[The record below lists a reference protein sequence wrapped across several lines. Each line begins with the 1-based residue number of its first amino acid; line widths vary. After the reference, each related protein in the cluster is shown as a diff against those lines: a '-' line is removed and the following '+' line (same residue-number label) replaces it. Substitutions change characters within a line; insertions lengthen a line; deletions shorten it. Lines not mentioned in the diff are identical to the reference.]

1 MNFIINP
8 NLKSFILTR
17 TVDVFMMFPNRKHLR
32 SFGLMYVNEKVKQLR
47 LQKGLTLEKLA
58 SLAKITKGY
67 LSKIENSDQSPP
79 VSTLQTIAV
88 ALGVEVGD
96 ILEAESAAI
105 GNIDIIQRADGKALV
120 DVVSTAG
127 YSYKRLVRSLKNKY
141 MNPFLMKVN
150 KGETEL
156 FSHDGEEFA
165 FVVSGQVEFNY
176 EKKTYIC
183 QEGDSF
189 YFDARIPH
197 KFINK
202 QNKQAALITI
212 NFNYRRF

>member
-1 MNFIINP
+1 
-8 NLKSFILTR
+8 
-17 TVDVFMMFPNRKHLR
+17 
-32 SFGLMYVNEKVKQLR
+32 MYINEKVKQLR
-47 LQKGLTLEKLA
+47 LQKRLTLEKLA
-58 SLAKITKGY
+58 TVTNLTKGY

-96 ILEAESAAI
+96 ILETDADAV
-105 GNIDIIQRADGKALV
+105 GNIDIVRRTDDRVVL
-120 DVVSTAG
+120 DVKSSAG
-127 YSYKRLVRSLKNKY
+127 YSYKRLVRNLKNKY

-150 KGETEL
+150 KGETDL
-156 FSHDGEEFA
+156 FTHDGEEFA
-165 FVVSGQVEFNY
+165 FVVSGQIEFHY
-176 EKKTYIC
+176 ENKNYIC

-197 KFINK
+197 KFVNK